1 MKKGLRYILLAS
13 SMLSI
18 IIFSISATVNYAES
32 NNFIQ
37 QAFSE
42 PVNMLLVGF
51 GLIGLSSF
59 LKRHPFVRPLQA
71 NFKSHFQAFYKN
83 THTK

>member
-1 MKKGLRYILLAS
+1 MKKGLRYILLAT

-18 IIFSISATVNYAES
+18 IIFSISATISYAES
-32 NNFIQ
+32 SNFIQ

-51 GLIGLSSF
+51 GLIGLSSY
-59 LKRHPFVRPLQA
+59 
-71 NFKSHFQAFYKN
+71 FKKTSIR
-83 THTK
+83 